1 MPTLAKEH
9 NSTLLGRVS
18 HTYSFNDER
27 GIQFEL
33 NGSIMDLAIS
43 MQYAHLSRNE
53 TWRSNSENDWKHS
66 IIDNY
71 LPSSDFSAL
80 PYWENYNEI
89 SGYTL
94 NERLYF
100 KIGHGIN
107 REIIKN
113 LRNFIG
119 YQKDLS
125 SVDTSYIEVYDSLEW
140 DGTWYYD
147 TTLVPFYDSLF
158 TDEYDVESKLW
169 QQAESFTIPI
179 ELNYI
184 FDSGYSIGLGF
195 QYQERKK
202 FNRMKGNATNYDYGK
217 SKWTMYDPDDYS
229 QSFSTRT
236 TQFAS
241 ENGPVNKQYNRL
253 IYFSVSK
260 ASKWSLTITHD
271 ATNAF
276 ETGQLKDPYYNPL
289 EALIYGDIKYFT
301 GNRKNTDAPS
311 WAQNRWVS
319 AEFAYNIT
327 SSQRISIMYGSIQG
341 GLFCS
346 NGICRI
352 IPPFNDG
359 LKVSYS
365 ASF

>member
-53 TWRSNSENDWKHS
+53 KWRSNSENDWTHS

-119 YQKDLS
+119 YQKIFQVLILLTLRYMILLS
-125 SVDTSYIEVYDSLEW
+125 GMVH
-140 DGTWYYD
+140 GT
-147 TTLVPFYDSLF
+147 TILHLF
-158 TDEYDVESKLW
+158 LSMILYL
-169 QQAESFTIPI
+169 PMNMM
-179 ELNYI
+179 LNQNYG
-184 FDSGYSIGLGF
+184 SRLNHS
-195 QYQERKK
+195 QYQ
-202 FNRMKGNATNYDYGK
+202 
-217 SKWTMYDPDDYS
+217 
-229 QSFSTRT
+229 
-236 TQFAS
+236 
-241 ENGPVNKQYNRL
+241 
-253 IYFSVSK
+253 
-260 ASKWSLTITHD
+260 
-271 ATNAF
+271 
-276 ETGQLKDPYYNPL
+276 
-289 EALIYGDIKYFT
+289 
-301 GNRKNTDAPS
+301 
-311 WAQNRWVS
+311 
-319 AEFAYNIT
+319 
-327 SSQRISIMYGSIQG
+327 
-341 GLFCS
+341 
-346 NGICRI
+346 
-352 IPPFNDG
+352 
-359 LKVSYS
+359 
-365 ASF
+365 